1 MRKDIFMAKNA
12 GTIGIIGLGRF
23 GYSLAVELASKGKS
37 IICIDKDEKK
47 VKEMLDYT
55 DYAYVSEDLTKETLE
70 ELGFKECETIVVCIG
85 EKVDAS
91 ILTTLNAISLGV
103 KKVIAKAGNEE
114 QGQVLERLGAEVIY
128 PDKDSADRLAKKI
141 LSNNILDFISLNENI
156 EIVEITV
163 PKRYVGIKLADT
175 DIRKRF
181 NLNVIA
187 IERDE
192 NIDINVSPSHVF
204 EEKDA
209 IVVVGNTDSIAKFE
223 K

>member
-1 MRKDIFMAKNA
+1 MAKNA

-47 VKEMLDYT
+47 VKEILEYT

-70 ELGFKECETIVVCIG
+70 ELGFKECETIVVCIGVCIG

-156 EIVEITV
+156 EIVEITI
-163 PKRYVGIKLADT
+163 PKRYVGKKLADT

-181 NLNVIA
+181 KLNVIA

-204 EEKDA
+204 EDKDA
-209 IVVVGNTDSIAKFE
+209 VVVVGNTDSIAEFE

>member
-23 GYSLAVELASKGKS
+23 GYSLAIELASKGKS

-47 VKEMLDYT
+47 VKEMLEYT

-156 EIVEITV
+156 EIVEITI

-204 EEKDA
+204 EEKDV
-209 IVVVGNTDSIAKFE
+209 IVVVGNTDSIAEFE

>member
-1 MRKDIFMAKNA
+1 MAKNA

-47 VKEMLDYT
+47 VKEILEYT

-156 EIVEITV
+156 EIVEITI
-163 PKRYVGIKLADT
+163 PKRYVGKKLADT

-181 NLNVIA
+181 KLNVIA

-204 EEKDA
+204 KDKDA
-209 IVVVGNTDSIAKFE
+209 VVVVGNTDSIAEFE

>member
-1 MRKDIFMAKNA
+1 MAKNA

-37 IICIDKDEKK
+37 IICIIICIDKDEKK
-47 VKEMLDYT
+47 VKEILEYT

-114 QGQVLERLGAEVIY
+114 QGQV
-128 PDKDSADRLAKKI
+128 
-141 LSNNILDFISLNENI
+141 
-156 EIVEITV
+156 
-163 PKRYVGIKLADT
+163 
-175 DIRKRF
+175 
-181 NLNVIA
+181 
-187 IERDE
+187 
-192 NIDINVSPSHVF
+192 
-204 EEKDA
+204 
-209 IVVVGNTDSIAKFE
+209 
-223 K
+223 

>member
-1 MRKDIFMAKNA
+1 MAKNA

-23 GYSLAVELASKGKS
+23 GYSLAIELASKGKS

-47 VKEMLDYT
+47 VKEMLEYT

-156 EIVEITV
+156 EIVEITI

-175 DIRKRF
+175 DIRK
-181 NLNVIA
+181 ICW
-187 IERDE
+187 D
-192 NIDINVSPSHVF
+192 
-204 EEKDA
+204 
-209 IVVVGNTDSIAKFE
+209 
-223 K
+223 

>member
-1 MRKDIFMAKNA
+1 MAKNA

-47 VKEMLDYT
+47 VKEMLEYT

-156 EIVEITV
+156 EIVEITI
-163 PKRYVGIKLADT
+163 PKRYVGKKLADT

-181 NLNVIA
+181 KLNVIA

-192 NIDINVSPSHVF
+192 NIDINVSPAHVF
-204 EEKDA
+204 EDKDA
-209 IVVVGNTDSIAKFE
+209 VVVVGNTDSIAEFE

>member
-23 GYSLAVELASKGKS
+23 GYSLAIELASKGKS

-47 VKEMLDYT
+47 VKEMLEYT
-55 DYAYVSEDLTKETLE
+55 DYAYVEDLTKETLE

-156 EIVEITV
+156 EIVEITI

-181 NLNVIA
+181 QLNVIA

-209 IVVVGNTDSIAKFE
+209 IVVVGNTDSIAEFE

>member
-1 MRKDIFMAKNA
+1 MAKNA

-23 GYSLAVELASKGKS
+23 GYSLAIELASKGKS
-37 IICIDKDEKK
+37 IICI
-47 VKEMLDYT
+47 
-55 DYAYVSEDLTKETLE
+55 
-70 ELGFKECETIVVCIG
+70 
-85 EKVDAS
+85 
-91 ILTTLNAISLGV
+91 
-103 KKVIAKAGNEE
+103 
-114 QGQVLERLGAEVIY
+114 
-128 PDKDSADRLAKKI
+128 DKDSADRLAKKI

-156 EIVEITV
+156 EIVEITI

-181 NLNVIA
+181 QLNVIA

-209 IVVVGNTDSIAKFE
+209 IVVVGNTDSIAEFE

>member
-1 MRKDIFMAKNA
+1 MAKNLE
-12 GTIGIIGLGRF
+12 TIGIVGLGRF
-23 GYSLAVELASKGKS
+23 GMSLAIELASKGKS
-37 IICIDKDEKK
+37 IICVDKDEKK

-70 ELGFKECETIVVCIG
+70 ELGFKECGTVVVCIG

-91 ILTTLNAISLGV
+91 ILTTLNVISLGV

-141 LSNNILDFISLNENI
+141 LSHNILDFISLNENI
-156 EIVEITV
+156 EIVEITI
-163 PKRYVGIKLADT
+163 PKRYVGVKLADT
-175 DIRKRF
+175 DIRKKY
-181 NLNVIA
+181 NLNIVA

-192 NIDINVSPSHVF
+192 KIVINISPSHVF
-204 EEKDA
+204 EENDA
-209 IVVVGNTDSIAKFE
+209 IVVVGNTDQIAAFE